1 VTLSKVC
8 RKQPF
13 LESPSSRATH
23 APPRLPLIHGVCHR
37 QEADEIG
44 RLLEAYRGAVNFYVR
59 SLWQHPGAL
68 GKRTLAPLPAER
80 TRLQMHIG
88 SRTVRATL
96 RLCRMTCR

>member
-1 VTLSKVC
+1 MLRRACRLSME
-8 RKQPF
+8 F
-13 LESPSSRATH
+13 ATAKKRH
-23 APPRLPLIHGVCHR
+23 
-37 QEADEIG
+37 EIG

-68 GKRTLAPLPAER
+68 DKRTLAPLPAER

>member
-1 VTLSKVC
+1 MLRRACRLSME
-8 RKQPF
+8 F
-13 LESPSSRATH
+13 ATAKKRH
-23 APPRLPLIHGVCHR
+23 
-37 QEADEIG
+37 EIG

-68 GKRTLAPLPAER
+68 DKRTLARLPAER